1 MDIEKTIANLT
12 SDILQNKYTASLT
25 LVQEV
30 VMLARP
36 TKTGLEY
43 FPLDVNFLYD
53 IKVRK
58 IIKPLGP
65 EAIGVLVY
73 LLAEIYKDNGYYI
86 SWNDDICFLMSDLT
100 GIDEELI
107 KDVVSKALEVDF
119 FNKDKYK
126 KYNILTSKGIQN
138 RYISATEKRKNTNI
152 NDDYI
157 IKSEQISTNEHT
169 QNNSNTKVNSEET
182 GVNVTETKVN
192 SEETGVNVTE
202 STQSKVKESKVK
214 DNIYTAS
221 ADAHAEL
228 KSEIQ
233 GRIWA
238 AYPVK
243 KGKIHAMKS
252 IEKLLKGYTEQQVF
266 NAIATYKADV
276 EKQKASGFKELRYKQ
291 GDTFFRTGIYD
302 YLDLE
307 GGETIESNRL
317 GQANERTSGK
327 ADKWSNYD
335 FGDKDL

>member
-1 MDIEKTIANLT
+1 
-12 SDILQNKYTASLT
+12 
-25 LVQEV
+25 
-30 VMLARP
+30 MLARP

-86 SWNDDICFLMSDLT
+86 SWNDDIYFLMSDLT

-252 IEKLLKGYTEQQVF
+252 IEKLLKGYTEQQVL

-317 GQANERTSGK
+317 GQANERTAGK

>member
-12 SDILQNKYTASLT
+12 SDILQSKYTASLT
-25 LVQEV
+25 LIQEV

-53 IKVRK
+53 IKVKK

-157 IKSEQISTNEHT
+157 IKNEQISTNEHT

-252 IEKLLKGYTEQQVF
+252 IEKLLKGYTEQQVLK
-266 NAIATYKADV
+266 AIATYKADV

>member
-214 DNIYTAS
+214 DNIHTAS

-252 IEKLLKGYTEQQVF
+252 IEKLLKGYTEQQVL

-307 GGETIESNRL
+307 GGEIIESNRL

-327 ADKWSNYD
+327 ADRWSNYD

>member
-1 MDIEKTIANLT
+1 MDLGAEGYAIYFM
-12 SDILQNKYTASLT
+12 ILERL
-25 LVQEV
+25 
-30 VMLARP
+30 R
-36 TKTGLEY
+36 
-43 FPLDVNFLYD
+43 
-53 IKVRK
+53 
-58 IIKPLGP
+58 
-65 EAIGVLVY
+65 
-73 LLAEIYKDNGYYI
+73 
-86 SWNDDICFLMSDLT
+86 
-100 GIDEELI
+100 EE
-107 KDVVSKALEVDF
+107 
-119 FNKDKYK
+119 
-126 KYNILTSKGIQN
+126 
-138 RYISATEKRKNTNI
+138 
-152 NDDYI
+152 DDYI
-157 IKSEQISTNEHT
+157 SKNDYMMIAYDLR
-169 QNNSNTKVNSEET
+169 VDEE
-182 GVNVTETKVN
+182 
-192 SEETGVNVTE
+192 
-202 STQSKVKESKVK
+202 KVKKVINDYDLFIVDDDVFYSKSFMERMTIKDSKRLKAQKAVNERWEKEKKKKEQEKYERNTDVLQTYNERNTNLYKEKKSKEKKSK

-252 IEKLLKGYTEQQVF
+252 IEKLLKGYTEQQVL

-317 GQANERTSGK
+317 GQANEGTSGK

>member
-25 LVQEV
+25 LIREV
-30 VMLARP
+30 RQLKTNKSYFSHDSNARNSD
-36 TKTGLEY
+36 KL
-43 FPLDVNFLYD
+43 L
-53 IKVRK
+53 KVRMD
-58 IIKPLGP
+58 LGA
-65 EAIGVLVY
+65 EGYAIYFMILER
-73 LLAEIYKDNGYYI
+73 LR
-86 SWNDDICFLMSDLT
+86 
-100 GIDEELI
+100 EE
-107 KDVVSKALEVDF
+107 
-119 FNKDKYK
+119 
-126 KYNILTSKGIQN
+126 
-138 RYISATEKRKNTNI
+138 
-152 NDDYI
+152 DDYI
-157 IKSEQISTNEHT
+157 SKNDYMMIAYDLRVDEEKVKKVINDYDLFIVDDDVFYSKSFMERMTI
-169 QNNSNTKVNSEET
+169 
-182 GVNVTETKVN
+182 
-192 SEETGVNVTE
+192 
-202 STQSKVKESKVK
+202 KESKRLKAQKAVNERWEKEKKKKEQEKYERNTDVLQTYNERNTNLYKEKKSKEKKSK

-228 KSEIQ
+228 KSETQ

-252 IEKLLKGYTEQQVF
+252 IEKLLKGYTEQQVL

-317 GQANERTSGK
+317 GQANEGTSGK
-327 ADKWSNYD
+327 ADKWINYD

>member
-1 MDIEKTIANLT
+1 
-12 SDILQNKYTASLT
+12 
-25 LVQEV
+25 
-30 VMLARP
+30 MLARP

-157 IKSEQISTNEHT
+157 IENEQISTNEHT
-169 QNNSNTKVNSEET
+169 QNNSN
-182 GVNVTETKVN
+182 TKVN

-233 GRIWA
+233 GRIWT

-252 IEKLLKGYTEQQVF
+252 IEKLLKGYTEQQVL

-317 GQANERTSGK
+317 DQANEGTTGK

>member
-12 SDILQNKYTASLT
+12 SDILQSKYTASLT
-25 LVQEV
+25 LIQEV

-86 SWNDDICFLMSDLT
+86 SWNNDICFLMSDLT

-233 GRIWA
+233 GRIWT

-252 IEKLLKGYTEQQVF
+252 IEKLLKGYTEQQVL

-317 GQANERTSGK
+317 DQANERTSGK

>member
-291 GDTFFRTGIYD
+291 GDAFFRTGIYD

-307 GGETIESNRL
+307 GGEIIESNRL

-327 ADKWSNYD
+327 ADRWSNYD

>member
-12 SDILQNKYTASLT
+12 SDILQSKYTASLT
-25 LVQEV
+25 LIQEV

-157 IKSEQISTNEHT
+157 IKNEQISTNEHT
-169 QNNSNTKVNSEET
+169 QNNSN
-182 GVNVTETKVN
+182 TKVN

-243 KGKIHAMKS
+243 KGKIHAMKC
-252 IEKLLKGYTEQQVF
+252 IKKLLKGYTEQQVL

>member
-1 MDIEKTIANLT
+1 MDIEKTTANMTL
-12 SDILQNKYTASLT
+12 DIQQSKYTASLT
-25 LVQEV
+25 LIREV
-30 VMLARP
+30 RQLKTNKSYFSHDSNARNSD
-36 TKTGLEY
+36 KL
-43 FPLDVNFLYD
+43 L
-53 IKVRK
+53 KVRMD
-58 IIKPLGP
+58 LGA
-65 EAIGVLVY
+65 EGYAIYFMILER
-73 LLAEIYKDNGYYI
+73 LR
-86 SWNDDICFLMSDLT
+86 
-100 GIDEELI
+100 EE
-107 KDVVSKALEVDF
+107 
-119 FNKDKYK
+119 
-126 KYNILTSKGIQN
+126 
-138 RYISATEKRKNTNI
+138 
-152 NDDYI
+152 DDYI
-157 IKSEQISTNEHT
+157 SKNDYMMIAYDLR
-169 QNNSNTKVNSEET
+169 VDEE
-182 GVNVTETKVN
+182 
-192 SEETGVNVTE
+192 
-202 STQSKVKESKVK
+202 KVKKVINDYDLFIVDDDVFYSKSFMERMTIKDSKRLKAQKAVNERWEKEKKKKEQEKYERNTDVLQTYNERNTNLYKEKKSKEKKSK

-228 KSEIQ
+228 KSETQ

-252 IEKLLKGYTEQQVF
+252 IEKLLKGYTEQQVL

-317 GQANERTSGK
+317 GQANEGTSGK

>member
-12 SDILQNKYTASLT
+12 SDILQSKYTASLT
-25 LVQEV
+25 LIQEV

-86 SWNDDICFLMSDLT
+86 SWNNDICFLMSDLT

-157 IKSEQISTNEHT
+157 IKNEQISTNEHT

-233 GRIWA
+233 GRIWT

-252 IEKLLKGYTEQQVF
+252 IEKLLKGYTEQQVL

-317 GQANERTSGK
+317 GQANEGTSGK

>member
-1 MDIEKTIANLT
+1 
-12 SDILQNKYTASLT
+12 
-25 LVQEV
+25 
-30 VMLARP
+30 MLARP

-138 RYISATEKRKNTNI
+138 RYVSATEKRKNTNI

-157 IKSEQISTNEHT
+157 IKNEQISTNEHT

-182 GVNVTETKVN
+182 RVNVTETKVN

-202 STQSKVKESKVK
+202 STQSK
-214 DNIYTAS
+214 
-221 ADAHAEL
+221 
-228 KSEIQ
+228 
-233 GRIWA
+233 G
-238 AYPVK
+238 
-243 KGKIHAMKS
+243 
-252 IEKLLKGYTEQQVF
+252 
-266 NAIATYKADV
+266 
-276 EKQKASGFKELRYKQ
+276 
-291 GDTFFRTGIYD
+291 
-302 YLDLE
+302 
-307 GGETIESNRL
+307 
-317 GQANERTSGK
+317 
-327 ADKWSNYD
+327 
-335 FGDKDL
+335 

>member
-1 MDIEKTIANLT
+1 
-12 SDILQNKYTASLT
+12 
-25 LVQEV
+25 
-30 VMLARP
+30 MLARP

-157 IKSEQISTNEHT
+157 IENEQISTNEHT

-233 GRIWA
+233 GRIWT

-252 IEKLLKGYTEQQVF
+252 IEKLLKGYTEQQVL

-317 GQANERTSGK
+317 DQANEGTTGK

>member
-1 MDIEKTIANLT
+1 
-12 SDILQNKYTASLT
+12 
-25 LVQEV
+25 
-30 VMLARP
+30 MLARP

-73 LLAEIYKDNGYYI
+73 LLSEIYKDNGYYI
-86 SWNDDICFLMSDLT
+86 SCNDDICFLMSDLT

-228 KSEIQ
+228 KSETQ

-252 IEKLLKGYTEQQVF
+252 IEKLLKGYTEQQVLK
-266 NAIATYKADV
+266 AIATYKADV
-276 EKQKASGFKELRYKQ
+276 EKQKVSGFKELRYKQ

-317 GQANERTSGK
+317 GQANEGTTGK

>member
-1 MDIEKTIANLT
+1 
-12 SDILQNKYTASLT
+12 
-25 LVQEV
+25 
-30 VMLARP
+30 MLARP

-86 SWNDDICFLMSDLT
+86 SWNNDICFLMSDLT

-157 IKSEQISTNEHT
+157 IKNEQISTNEHT
-169 QNNSNTKVNSEET
+169 QNNSN
-182 GVNVTETKVN
+182 TKVN

-233 GRIWA
+233 GRIWT

-252 IEKLLKGYTEQQVF
+252 IEKLLKGYTEQQVL

-317 GQANERTSGK
+317 DQANERTSGK

>member
-1 MDIEKTIANLT
+1 
-12 SDILQNKYTASLT
+12 
-25 LVQEV
+25 
-30 VMLARP
+30 MLARP

-152 NDDYI
+152 NDNYI
-157 IKSEQISTNEHT
+157 IKNEQISTNEHT

-214 DNIYTAS
+214 ESKVKDSIYTAS

-233 GRIWA
+233 GRIWT

-252 IEKLLKGYTEQQVF
+252 IEKLLKGYTEQQVL

-317 GQANERTSGK
+317 GQANERTTGK

>member
-65 EAIGVLVY
+65 ETIGVLVY

-157 IKSEQISTNEHT
+157 IKNEQISTNEHT
-169 QNNSNTKVNSEET
+169 QNNSN
-182 GVNVTETKVN
+182 TKVN

-243 KGKIHAMKS
+243 KGKIHAMEC
-252 IEKLLKGYTEQQVF
+252 IEKLLKGYTEQQVLK
-266 NAIATYKADV
+266 AIATYKADV

>member
-1 MDIEKTIANLT
+1 
-12 SDILQNKYTASLT
+12 
-25 LVQEV
+25 
-30 VMLARP
+30 MLARP

-157 IKSEQISTNEHT
+157 IENEQISINEHT
-169 QNNSNTKVNSEET
+169 QNNSNLRVNSEET
-182 GVNVTETKVN
+182 GVNITETKVN

-202 STQSKVKESKVK
+202 STQSKVKKSKVK

-252 IEKLLKGYTEQQVF
+252 IEKLLKGYTEQQVL

-317 GQANERTSGK
+317 GQANEGTTGK
-327 ADKWSNYD
+327 ADKWNNYD

>member
-12 SDILQNKYTASLT
+12 SDILQSKYTASLT
-25 LVQEV
+25 LIQEV

-157 IKSEQISTNEHT
+157 IKNEQISTNEHT
-169 QNNSNTKVNSEET
+169 QNNSN
-182 GVNVTETKVN
+182 TKVN

-233 GRIWA
+233 GRIWT

-252 IEKLLKGYTEQQVF
+252 IEKLLKGYTEQQVL

>member
-1 MDIEKTIANLT
+1 
-12 SDILQNKYTASLT
+12 
-25 LVQEV
+25 
-30 VMLARP
+30 MLARP

-119 FNKDKYK
+119 FNKYKYK

-157 IKSEQISTNEHT
+157 IENEQISTNEHT

-221 ADAHAEL
+221 ADAQAEL

-252 IEKLLKGYTEQQVF
+252 IEKLLKGYTEQQVL

-317 GQANERTSGK
+317 DQANEGTTGK

>member
-12 SDILQNKYTASLT
+12 SDILQSKYTASLT
-25 LVQEV
+25 LIQEV

-157 IKSEQISTNEHT
+157 IKNEQISTNEHT

-233 GRIWA
+233 GRIWT

-252 IEKLLKGYTEQQVF
+252 IEKLLKGYTEQQVL

>member
-12 SDILQNKYTASLT
+12 SDILQSKYTASLT
-25 LVQEV
+25 LIQEV

-157 IKSEQISTNEHT
+157 IKNEQISTNEHT
-169 QNNSNTKVNSEET
+169 QNNSNTKVNLEET

-202 STQSKVKESKVK
+202 STQSKVKKSKVK

-233 GRIWA
+233 GRIWT

-252 IEKLLKGYTEQQVF
+252 IEKLLKGYTEQQVL

-317 GQANERTSGK
+317 GQANEGTTGK

>member
-252 IEKLLKGYTEQQVF
+252 IEKLLKGYTEQQVL

-307 GGETIESNRL
+307 GGEIIESNRL

-327 ADKWSNYD
+327 ADRWSNYD

>member
-1 MDIEKTIANLT
+1 
-12 SDILQNKYTASLT
+12 
-25 LVQEV
+25 
-30 VMLARP
+30 MLARP

-157 IKSEQISTNEHT
+157 IKNEQISTNEHT
-169 QNNSNTKVNSEET
+169 QNNSN
-182 GVNVTETKVN
+182 TKVN

-233 GRIWA
+233 GRIWT

-252 IEKLLKGYTEQQVF
+252 IEKLLKGYTEQQVL

>member
-1 MDIEKTIANLT
+1 
-12 SDILQNKYTASLT
+12 
-25 LVQEV
+25 
-30 VMLARP
+30 MLARP

-119 FNKDKYK
+119 FNQDKYK

-157 IKSEQISTNEHT
+157 IKNEQISTNEHT
-169 QNNSNTKVNSEET
+169 QNNSNTVVNSEET

-233 GRIWA
+233 GRIWT

-252 IEKLLKGYTEQQVF
+252 IEKLLKGYTEQQVL

-317 GQANERTSGK
+317 DQANEGTTDK

>member
-1 MDIEKTIANLT
+1 MDIEKTIANLIL
-12 SDILQNKYTASLT
+12 DIQQNKYTVSLT
-25 LVQEV
+25 LIQEV

-100 GIDEELI
+100 RIDEELI

-157 IKSEQISTNEHT
+157 IKNEQISTNEHT
-169 QNNSNTKVNSEET
+169 QNNSN
-182 GVNVTETKVN
+182 TKVN

-252 IEKLLKGYTEQQVF
+252 IEKLLKGYTEQQVL

-317 GQANERTSGK
+317 DQANEGTTGK

>member
-12 SDILQNKYTASLT
+12 SDILQSKYTASLT
-25 LVQEV
+25 LIQEV

-107 KDVVSKALEVDF
+107 KDVVLKALEVDF

-157 IKSEQISTNEHT
+157 IKNEQISTNEHT

-233 GRIWA
+233 GRIWT

-252 IEKLLKGYTEQQVF
+252 IEKLLKGYTEQQVL

>member
-1 MDIEKTIANLT
+1 MGIGMSTQNMTLDIQR
-12 SDILQNKYTASLT
+12 SKYTASLT
-25 LVQEV
+25 LVQGV

-119 FNKDKYK
+119 FNKDKHK

-157 IKSEQISTNEHT
+157 IENEQISTNEHT

-243 KGKIHAMKS
+243 KGKVHAMKS
-252 IEKLLKGYTEQQVF
+252 IEKLLKGYTEQQVL

>member
-1 MDIEKTIANLT
+1 
-12 SDILQNKYTASLT
+12 
-25 LVQEV
+25 
-30 VMLARP
+30 MLARP

-182 GVNVTETKVN
+182 GVNVTE
-192 SEETGVNVTE
+192 

-252 IEKLLKGYTEQQVF
+252 IEKLLKGYTEQQVL

-291 GDTFFRTGIYD
+291 GDAFFRTGIYD

-307 GGETIESNRL
+307 GGEIIESNRL

-327 ADKWSNYD
+327 ADRWSNYD

>member
-1 MDIEKTIANLT
+1 
-12 SDILQNKYTASLT
+12 
-25 LVQEV
+25 
-30 VMLARP
+30 MLARP

-86 SWNDDICFLMSDLT
+86 SWNNDICFLMSDLT

-157 IKSEQISTNEHT
+157 IKNEQISTNEHT

-233 GRIWA
+233 GRIWT

-252 IEKLLKGYTEQQVF
+252 IEKLLKGYTEQQVL
-266 NAIATYKADV
+266 NAIATYKAYV

-317 GQANERTSGK
+317 DQANERTSGK

>member
-25 LVQEV
+25 LIQEV

-202 STQSKVKESKVK
+202 STQSKVKESKGK

-252 IEKLLKGYTEQQVF
+252 IEKLLKGYTEQQVL

>member
-1 MDIEKTIANLT
+1 
-12 SDILQNKYTASLT
+12 
-25 LVQEV
+25 
-30 VMLARP
+30 MLARP

-252 IEKLLKGYTEQQVF
+252 IEKLLKGYTEQQVL

-317 GQANERTSGK
+317 GQANEETSGK

>member
-252 IEKLLKGYTEQQVF
+252 IEKLLKGYTEQQVL

>member
-1 MDIEKTIANLT
+1 
-12 SDILQNKYTASLT
+12 
-25 LVQEV
+25 
-30 VMLARP
+30 MLARP

-119 FNKDKYK
+119 FNKDKHK

-157 IKSEQISTNEHT
+157 IENEQISTNEHT
-169 QNNSNTKVNSEET
+169 QNNSN
-182 GVNVTETKVN
+182 TKVN

-243 KGKIHAMKS
+243 KGKVHAMKS
-252 IEKLLKGYTEQQVF
+252 IEKLLKGYTEQQVL

>member
-243 KGKIHAMKS
+243 KGKIHAMKC
-252 IEKLLKGYTEQQVF
+252 IEKLLKGYTEQQVL

-307 GGETIESNRL
+307 GGETVESNRL

>member
-1 MDIEKTIANLT
+1 MAIGMTIANLIY
-12 SDILQNKYTASLT
+12 DILQSKYTASLT
-25 LVQEV
+25 LIQEV

-119 FNKDKYK
+119 FNKDKHK

-157 IKSEQISTNEHT
+157 IENEQISTNEHT

-243 KGKIHAMKS
+243 KGKVHAMKS
-252 IEKLLKGYTEQQVF
+252 IEKLLKGYTEQQVL

>member
-1 MDIEKTIANLT
+1 MGIGMSTQNMTLDIQR
-12 SDILQNKYTASLT
+12 SKYTASLT
-25 LVQEV
+25 LVQGV

-252 IEKLLKGYTEQQVF
+252 IEKLLKGYTEQQVL

-307 GGETIESNRL
+307 GGETIEPNRL
-317 GQANERTSGK
+317 GQANEGTTGK